1 MTASS
6 GSFVAPDARPEA
18 RMDVFVGIDVA
29 KIALDIARSDTRELL
44 HVPNDADGFKTIIAQ
59 LLPLKPTRI
68 VIEATGGLEQPL
80 LDSLL
85 DAGLSVA
92 RVNPGQVR
100 HFAQALGVLAKTDAI
115 DARVLVDFARQID
128 SRLAVKRSK
137 VQSELD
143 ALVTCRRQLKESK
156 VQQTNRLGSTFSK
169 AARKSIGSVIHTLEK
184 QIKALDKQITSIIDS
199 NDDFKHM
206 DKLLQSVPGV
216 GAGVSSTLIAE
227 LTELGET
234 GRRKLSALVG
244 VAPFNNDSG
253 SSTGKRS
260 IRGGRTSLRSVLYMA
275 TLTAIRFNPVIKVFA
290 ERLQAKTKPGKVI
303 IVACMRK
310 LLSLLNAMIKENL
323 LWTQLD
329 AVKNAQTA

>member
-1 MTASS
+1 M
-6 GSFVAPDARPEA
+6 
-18 RMDVFVGIDVA
+18 
-29 KIALDIARSDTRELL
+29 
-44 HVPNDADGFKTIIAQ
+44 
-59 LLPLKPTRI
+59 
-68 VIEATGGLEQPL
+68 
-80 LDSLL
+80 
-85 DAGLSVA
+85 
-92 RVNPGQVR
+92 
-100 HFAQALGVLAKTDAI
+100 LAKTDAI
-115 DARVLVDFARQID
+115 DARVLVEFARQID
-128 SRLAVKRSK
+128 SRLAVKRSQ

-156 VQQTNRLGSTFSK
+156 VQQTNRLGSTTSK

-184 QIKALDKQITSIIDS
+184 QIKTLDKQIASIIDS
-199 NDDFKHM
+199 NDDLKHM

-227 LTELGET
+227 LNELGET

-244 VAPFNNDSG
+244 VAPFNKDSG